1 MVQYFHAYYND
12 DIKEKEVTNMPVLK
26 VENLKKTYSSKN
38 SKNRSKA
45 LNGISFEVGKGE
57 FVGIMGPSGA
67 GKSTLLNIIATI
79 DEATSGSVVIGKQ
92 NINTINNEELAIFR
106 REKLGFMF
114 QDYNLL
120 DTMTFRENIA
130 LPLVL
135 AKENPEVIMKKVN
148 EIASLLGIDKL
159 LEKYPYEV
167 SGGQRQRASA
177 ARAMISNPELILA
190 DEPTG
195 ALDSKSSSELLQCL
209 TEMNERDKATIL
221 LVTHDAFT
229 ASYCK
234 RIMFI
239 KDGAIFTE
247 IDRGRTRK
255 EFFERILKILAILG
269 GDNHDIL

>member
-1 MVQYFHAYYND
+1 
-12 DIKEKEVTNMPVLK
+12 MPVLK

-38 SKNRSKA
+38 GGNRSKA
-45 LNGISFEVGKGE
+45 LNGISFEVEKGE
-57 FVGIMGPSGA
+57 FVGIMGPSGS
-67 GKSTLLNIIATI
+67 GKSTLLNVIATI
-79 DEATSGSVVIGKQ
+79 DEATSGSVIIGKQ
-92 NINTINNEELAIFR
+92 NINMMNSEELAIFR
-106 REKLGFMF
+106 REKLGFIF

-120 DTMTFRENIA
+120 DTMTLRENIA

-135 AKENPEVIMKKVN
+135 AKENPKIIAQRVEVI
-148 EIASLLGIDKL
+148 ASALGIEEL

-195 ALDSKSSSELLQCL
+195 ALDSKSSTELLQCL
-209 TEMNERDKATIL
+209 TDMNERNAVTIL

-234 RIMFI
+234 RILFI
-239 KDGAIFTE
+239 KDGTIFTE
-247 IDRGRTRK
+247 IDRGGSRK
-255 EFFERILKILAILG
+255 EFFDKILKVLAILG
-269 GDNHDIL
+269 GDNRELL

>member
-1 MVQYFHAYYND
+1 MAVL
-12 DIKEKEVTNMPVLK
+12 EVK
-26 VENLKKTYSSKN
+26 NLKRVYASKHGGN
-38 SKNRSKA
+38 ISKA
-45 LNGISFEVGKGE
+45 LDDINFQVEMGE

-79 DEATSGSVVIGKQ
+79 DKATSGEVRIGGH
-92 NINTINNEELAIFR
+92 NISQIKGDELAMFR
-106 REKLGFMF
+106 REKLGFIF

-135 AKENPEVIMKKVN
+135 AKEEPKQIEEKVQD
-148 EIASLLGIDKL
+148 IAKALGISQL
-159 LEKYPYEV
+159 LSKYPYEV

-177 ARAMISNPELILA
+177 ARAIISNPELILA

-195 ALDSKSSSELLQCL
+195 ALDSKAAADLLGCL
-209 TEMNERDKATIL
+209 EDLNEKRKATIL

-234 RIMFI
+234 RILFI
-239 KDGAIFTE
+239 KDGNLFTE
-247 IDRGRTRK
+247 IDRGGSRK
-255 EFFERILKILAILG
+255 EFFDKILSVLAILG
-269 GDNHDIL
+269 GDHRELL

>member
-1 MVQYFHAYYND
+1 
-12 DIKEKEVTNMPVLK
+12 MPVLK

>member
-114 QDYNLL
+114 QDYSLL

-148 EIASLLGIDKL
+148 EIASLLGIDEL

>member
-1 MVQYFHAYYND
+1 
-12 DIKEKEVTNMPVLK
+12 MPVLK

-92 NINTINNEELAIFR
+92 NINTINNEELAIFQ

-148 EIASLLGIDKL
+148 EIASLLGIYKL